1 MTKLVAI
8 RTIEHATRRA
18 LTIPGDDGV
27 EQAIGDILGLK
38 RSASLI
44 RKCADPDDDGHH
56 LQTRYAVSLDVACR
70 RAGEIP
76 PLLDAHGY
84 LIERHSGEAP
94 SDGQVN
100 EGRVQ
105 HAVLMLQAA
114 LGELSQTVGE
124 AVHEESSG
132 GARLTNRE
140 KHEIH
145 EAMETIDH
153 KVESIKRLIAA

>member
-1 MTKLVAI
+1 M
-8 RTIEHATRRA
+8 
-18 LTIPGDDGV
+18 
-27 EQAIGDILGLK
+27 Q
-38 RSASLI
+38 S
-44 RKCADPDDDGHH
+44 
-56 LQTRYAVSLDVACR
+56 RYAVALDVACR
-70 RAGEIP
+70 RTGELP
-76 PLLDAHGY
+76 PLLEAHSY
-84 LIERHSGEAP
+84 LIERHSGAAP
-94 SDGQVN
+94 SDGQVG

-124 AVHEESSG
+124 AAREDSPG

-153 KVESIKRLIAA
+153 KIESIKQLIAA

>member
-1 MTKLVAI
+1 M
-8 RTIEHATRRA
+8 
-18 LTIPGDDGV
+18 
-27 EQAIGDILGLK
+27 
-38 RSASLI
+38 
-44 RKCADPDDDGHH
+44 
-56 LQTRYAVSLDVACR
+56 QTRYAVALDVACR
-70 RAGEIP
+70 RAGELP
-76 PLLDAHGY
+76 PLLDAHSY

-124 AVHEESSG
+124 ALHEEGSG

-145 EAMETIDH
+145 EAMEAIDH
-153 KVESIKRLIAA
+153 KVESIKQLIAA

>member
-8 RTIEHATRRA
+8 RTIEHAARRA
-18 LTIPGDDGV
+18 LTILGDAGV
-27 EQAIGDILGLK
+27 EQAIVDVLGIK

-56 LQTRYAVSLDVACR
+56 LQSRYAVALDVACR
-70 RAGEIP
+70 RAGQLP
-76 PLLDAHGY
+76 PLLDAHSY
-84 LIERHSGEAP
+84 LIERHSGGAP
-94 SDGQVN
+94 SDGEIR

-124 AVHEESSG
+124 ALHEQSPG
-132 GARLTNRE
+132 GTRLSNRE

-145 EAMETIDH
+145 GAMEAIDH
-153 KVESIKRLIAA
+153 KVEEIKRLIAA